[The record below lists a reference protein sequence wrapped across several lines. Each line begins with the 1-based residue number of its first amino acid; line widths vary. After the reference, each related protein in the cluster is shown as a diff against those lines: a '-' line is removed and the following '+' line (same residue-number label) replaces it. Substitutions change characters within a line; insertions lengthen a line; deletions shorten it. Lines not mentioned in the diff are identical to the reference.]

1 MMSTQE
7 KVILTIAVFGFLAYY
22 AKTLVD
28 IKEDVTTNT
37 RILCL
42 ILIALLIGI
51 IFALGVL
58 S

>member
-1 MMSTQE
+1 MSTQE

-28 IKEDVTTNT
+28 INVMDVTTST

-42 ILIALLIGI
+42 ILMALLIGT